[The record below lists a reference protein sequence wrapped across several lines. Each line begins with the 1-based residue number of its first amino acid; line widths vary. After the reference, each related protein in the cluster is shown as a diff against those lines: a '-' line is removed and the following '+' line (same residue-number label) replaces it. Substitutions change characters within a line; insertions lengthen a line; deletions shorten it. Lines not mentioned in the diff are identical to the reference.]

1 MDKPYTYTKCLEMAK
16 QVCEDSKECY
26 KQTSSYCCY
35 LKCISAST
43 KPDKINCMKACN
55 ELIKKN
61 THLY

>member
-1 MDKPYTYTKCLEMAK
+1 MDKYYTYAKCLEMAK
-16 QVCEDSKECY
+16 QICNDSKKCY
-26 KQTSSYCCY
+26 EQSSSYCCY
-35 LKCISAST
+35 LKCT

>member
-1 MDKPYTYTKCLEMAK
+1 MDKPYSKKCLEMAK
-16 QVCEDSKECY
+16 QVCGDSKECY
-26 KQTSSYCCY
+26 KQTSSY

-43 KPDKINCMKACN
+43 KPDKINCMKACD